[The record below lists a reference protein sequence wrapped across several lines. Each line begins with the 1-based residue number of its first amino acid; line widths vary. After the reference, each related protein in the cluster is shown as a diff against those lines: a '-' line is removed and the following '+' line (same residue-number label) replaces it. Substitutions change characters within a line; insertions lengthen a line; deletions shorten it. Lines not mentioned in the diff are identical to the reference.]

1 MVMNKHDSLSSV
13 LREWAT
19 PEPSG
24 AMDARVRAAYKA
36 RYRAS
41 WWRRFLS
48 ARVSIPVPVLAALL
62 VIVTAFWLQF
72 RAQPPR
78 PGAVAPTGEGYMTRI
93 EAAGFK
99 PLPDGETRVI
109 RSGGVKQ

>member
-1 MVMNKHDSLSSV
+1 MNEHDSLSSV
-13 LREWAT
+13 LREWAA
-19 PEPSG
+19 PEAS
-24 AMDARVRAAYKA
+24 AVMDARVRATYRA
-36 RYRAS
+36 RYGAS

-62 VIVTAFWLQF
+62 VVVTAFWLQF

-93 EAAGFK
+93 EAAGFH

-109 RSGGVKQ
+109 RSRGVNE